1 MSIFNRIRKIDVKK
15 RNGWIKAHIAIDA
28 NSFNLVSLSNADEKE
43 HD

>member
-28 NSFNLVSLSNADEKE
+28 NSFNLVSLSIADEKE